1 MMTRRMTEMRILDWG
16 QMVSSQWPGSS
27 QYSQELT
34 QVTPQSRAPAAAAVS
49 GMVRG
54 CEAVERKVRM
64 LCDTQGSSLVITA
77 ASPEPDPS
85 GLRLTRTWPRL
96 HGATAVSF
104 SWWLEFPGSSGSRSR
119 RDCWGA
125 GAGPGRGWR
134 GCR

>member
-27 QYSQELT
+27 QYSHELT

-64 LCDTQGSSLVITA
+64 LCDTQGSSLK
-77 ASPEPDPS
+77 S
-85 GLRLTRTWPRL
+85 R
-96 HGATAVSF
+96 
-104 SWWLEFPGSSGSRSR
+104 SGSCERATEQPHRKSDVGTGVR
-119 RDCWGA
+119 RAVEQRPNDRLVGSDL
-125 GAGPGRGWR
+125 GDLGGRFR
-134 GCR
+134 